1 MTQSEVHQTFVGD
14 QAPRARSVRG
24 AYPEVFPGAFENPGP
39 WAGAGAVG
47 SQQSSGDSEPPPSQ
61 FHLSDQFV
69 ALIFSL
75 SHCILV
81 GVDGSGVP

>member
-14 QAPRARSVRG
+14 QALRARSVRG
-24 AYPEVFPGAFENPGP
+24 AYPEVVPGAFENPGT
-39 WAGAGAVG
+39 WVGAGAGYCPP
-47 SQQSSGDSEPPPSQ
+47 SSGLAEPQRPQ
-61 FHLSDQFV
+61 FHLSDQLV
-69 ALIFSL
+69 ALIFSM